1 MSVDVTVVELDSNLI
16 MSVRQLVVTAERSGL
31 RSRLPEHCHVCL
43 GCDALW
49 NDVSN
54 IAMFVWA
61 VTLCGMMCQ
70 TLQCL
75 FGL

>member
-1 MSVDVTVVELDSNLI
+1 MMWPDIAMFVWTVK
-16 MSVRQLVVTAERSGL
+16 
-31 RSRLPEHCHVCL
+31 
-43 GCDALW
+43 LW

-54 IAMFVWA
+54 IAMFVWS
-61 VTLCGMMCQ
+61 VKLWKMCQ